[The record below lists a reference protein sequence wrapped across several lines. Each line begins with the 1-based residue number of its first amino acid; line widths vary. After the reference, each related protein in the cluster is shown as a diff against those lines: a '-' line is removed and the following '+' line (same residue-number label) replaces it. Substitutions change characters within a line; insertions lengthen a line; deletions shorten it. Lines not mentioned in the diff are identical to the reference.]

1 MRIGMFTDTYVPQ
14 INGVA
19 ASVSLLKKT
28 LEDLGHDVFVF
39 TTTDPDAKGLQEEHV
54 YRVPS
59 APIFTERRLGVFY
72 HPGLA
77 REVRRLNLDLIHT
90 HTEFS
95 LGIFG
100 RNLAGDLELPLVH
113 TYHTIYEDYTHFV
126 AKGQQMNR
134 MARGA
139 ARALTRSF
147 CNVADAVVVPTV
159 KVKDL
164 LMDYGVVSDLN
175 VVPTGIDLSR
185 FETEDNGRA
194 WRKAARAELGLA
206 EDSFVLVNIGRVSA
220 EKNIQ
225 EIIMILARW
234 LPGRPDTRFVVVGD
248 GAYRKQLEQLVRVH
262 HVEDQVIFAGA
273 RPFARIAAYFFLGDV
288 FVSASQ
294 SETQGLTY
302 IEALA
307 SGLPVLARKDRCLE
321 GVVEEGVNGL
331 VYESEHEALS
341 YLDKLYEN
349 PELVRSMGAEARK
362 STEKFSSL
370 HFANRIL
377 DVYMLAI
384 NDAEGIQ
391 RSLTQRLSRDLAE
404 QVSKEHQTRLTEEK
418 DTRSADPSR

>member
-1 MRIGMFTDTYVPQ
+1 MRIGMFTDTYIPQ

-19 ASVSLLKKT
+19 TSVSLLKKT
-28 LEDLGHDVFVF
+28 LEDLGHEVFVF
-39 TTTDPDAKGLQEEHV
+39 TTTDPDAKELQEEHV

-72 HPGLA
+72 HPGLV
-77 REVRRLNLDLIHT
+77 REIRRLKLDLIHT

-134 MARGA
+134 VARGA

-147 CNVADAVVVPTV
+147 CNVADAVVVPTN

-175 VVPTGIDLSR
+175 VVPTGIDLTR
-185 FETEDNGRA
+185 FQTEDNGKA
-194 WRKAARAELGLA
+194 WRQATRAELGLD
-206 EDSFVLVNIGRVSA
+206 EDCFVLVNIGRVSA

-225 EIIMILARW
+225 EIILILARW
-234 LPGRPDTRFVVVGD
+234 LPHRPEVRFAVVGD
-248 GAYRKQLEQLVRVH
+248 GAYRKQLEELVRVH
-262 HVEDQVIFAGA
+262 HIEDRVIFAGS
-273 RPFARIAAYFFLGDV
+273 RPFEQIAAYYYLGDV

-302 IEALA
+302 VEALA
-307 SGLPVLARKDRCLE
+307 AGLPVIARKDRCLE
-321 GVVEEGVNGL
+321 GVVQEGVNGL
-331 VYESEHEALS
+331 VYRNEQEAMA
-341 YLDKLYEN
+341 YLDKLYKD
-349 PELVRSMGAEARK
+349 PELVRTMGAEARK
-362 STEKFSSL
+362 STEKFSSV
-370 HFANRIL
+370 HFGNSIL
-377 DVYMLAI
+377 EVYKMAM
-384 NDAEGIQ
+384 NASEGIQ
-391 RSLTQRLSRDLAE
+391 QSLTQRLSRELAE
-404 QVSKEHQTRLTEEK
+404 QVSKDQQTRLAEEK
-418 DTRSADPSR
+418 DTRSTEPGR